1 LQREII
7 EMNQLFEIIFM
18 EEAFDFL
25 KELDRKHYEK
35 IIYNIRKS
43 QMEQDAE
50 LFKKLED
57 EIWEFRTLFQKTKYR
72 LFAFWDNTDSEK
84 TIVVSTHGIIK
95 KTDKIPKKEI
105 LKAKQLRLKYF
116 DEKIKR
122 KNK

>member
-1 LQREII
+1 
-7 EMNQLFEIIFM
+7 MNQLFEIVFM

-25 KELDRKHYEK
+25 KDLDRKHYEK